1 MLFCH
6 SLHTYKPMSSPGSCS
21 NCHSPLLQIWEFL
34 LLFTP
39 TQSLII
45 FWSHLSRW
53 IQLFSRYT
61 CWMVMSGL
69 DLEGKQD
76 SGATVG
82 VKLSSNR
89 WIQQGKCRTGWG
101 PQGLARVRIR
111 PGWME
116 ALSGVRVLP
125 STEVTGMSIS
135 NKWIL
140 PTWVSSELSWGLL
153 LLCTA
158 VKRWLLIGWLSA
170 GWVAIQERINRYL
183 HILMKTSIFFWITA
197 FQIQWIL
204 KTIQPINLLACLLVF
219 HSTSLDRYHLLLLE
233 CTGEWWGC
241 LKCNHS
247 T

>member
-1 MLFCH
+1 MNPTLFQYC
-6 SLHTYKPMSSPGSCS
+6 GRC
-21 NCHSPLLQIWEFL
+21 
-34 LLFTP
+34 
-39 TQSLII
+39 
-45 FWSHLSRW
+45 
-53 IQLFSRYT
+53 T

-76 SGATVG
+76 CGATVG

-89 WIQQGKCRTGWG
+89 WIQQGKGRTGWG
-101 PQGLARVRIR
+101 PQGLARARIR

-125 STEVTGMSIS
+125 RTEVTGTSIS

-140 PTWVSSELSWGLL
+140 PTWGFKVSSELSWGLL

-219 HSTSLDRYHLLLLE
+219 HSTSPDGYHLFSTL
-233 CTGEWWGC
+233 GVHWGMMG
-241 LKCNHS
+241 LPKV
-247 T
+247 